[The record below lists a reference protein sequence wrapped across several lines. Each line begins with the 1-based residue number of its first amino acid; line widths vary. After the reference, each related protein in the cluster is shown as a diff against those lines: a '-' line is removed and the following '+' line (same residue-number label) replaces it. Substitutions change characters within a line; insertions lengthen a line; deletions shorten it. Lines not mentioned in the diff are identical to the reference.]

1 MARSRDDNMWGIM
14 GGGSSARGGR
24 ARQPNPLEIPNVG
37 FAAAGQQT
45 PNGPRGLADL
55 AAPDGT
61 AGKYFGVLSPIAYR
75 GLPQGLQNPNEVFPP
90 SPPPRKAFLPDPAQ
104 LQRPPSAP
112 HDLPSVQ
119 SRLAPVGPSSLA
131 TVEERLAACE
141 AAVQNPEVL
150 ARVAALERRAGGL
163 ERGTAGS
170 REEGRMALQRAEEL
184 ESRLASVTAAL
195 SVAESSMAE
204 MRRRMEMDAGDAR
217 AYYAR
222 MDGLID
228 SKISALMGEL
238 RTKEDQAVKQRG
250 ADRVREQQLAAQV
263 GILAG
268 MVDALRQEGDA
279 TRPVLAAVA
288 QRLEVTAASGE
299 RTREQVLEAERRAAD
314 QLAALQAKARAETME
329 LEQRLQG
336 LREALNRE
344 SDRAVEYARSTA
356 EVLTRFQG
364 DMSELESRLYKKA
377 VAMLEGHAHSVLQ
390 RVRETEQ
397 AVEER
402 EMTAAKVVGE
412 GIRDFAVRDA
422 ADKRGAAE
430 LIAALQRALEEEH
443 AARLEQQAALRRDLD
458 AGLAEVAGVL
468 TEEKRTREAREVK
481 LREQVN
487 EALAK
492 TKVSIT
498 GLETMHGDRVAALE
512 QVVKM
517 EINARIAS
525 MNKLRQELV
534 ADGQQTRI
542 HFKASDAEHKE
553 VAAVL
558 ERRTKLLMAAQQQL
572 YARQGQVEASVSSGM
587 RDLLV
592 LKRAVQDAADGLVV
606 DQLLDKELLSLE
618 VEAYGPGLKERVDE
632 LEAKVQA
639 ASTALEEAVSREGHA
654 RETILPR
661 VRQDLEAL
669 AEALANSHGEL
680 AQALEKESAAREE
693 DASQMSQG
701 FQEAMYNVSME
712 TDVALQRERNVTSGE
727 LARITSQLE
736 HLSQFVGHHPER
748 YTLDS
753 ERLRKLSRTVAEEDP
768 LPVPAAGSRGGQ
780 NGAVEEGAEA
790 APGDAADAE
799 WATERTDT
807 QKGSSGKAAVGQL
820 ALGRNH
826 HARLAA
832 VEVRMQDMAREL
844 QEATTTLQ
852 QRSQTLEEQL
862 ASATEQ
868 LQAQTAAMDSR
879 LEEASAALV
888 ARDEELQNVC
898 DELAL
903 QLGEETTARE
913 EAGDKLRDDMGVLAS
928 TLQAAMQGMAV
939 LEQRKREE
947 AVAQLNAALKE
958 LGERAE
964 EGLER
969 LEGQLVSEI
978 QALTSALQKDLG
990 ELRQNAADALAAEG
1004 EDRELVVQALED
1016 AVRESFGAIT
1026 GQMDDLRVEQ
1036 ATQGETVEWLV
1047 ELVGELRTDTDGCL
1061 DGQKWLEEAQ
1071 KRLEGE
1077 QARLD
1082 EEQKKLEE
1090 TLRASLLDAFLAKV
1104 REAVEAPLR
1113 GELGDVRQS
1122 LEAECEMRAESVA
1135 KVAGDVSQQ
1144 MEGLQQ
1150 ALQSGLEQ
1158 EAIARDAGLDK
1169 LGQLVAEEL
1178 EPLRTGLGEQQ
1189 ASMHALTETSQHQ
1202 QAEVLDRLEQ
1212 TEADVALGLDV
1223 MRADI
1228 VAVKE
1233 GAAAELEEARRADR
1247 GDVDHLED
1255 VLASVIRELRDKVTT
1270 LERTA
1275 LVGSRLGSRSAD
1287 KDNAKDTTSPAASA
1301 LTARV
1306 DNLALLLANT
1316 TQELDKL
1323 KARDT
1328 QGNASSLEAVHKE
1341 LNTRIAFLTARV
1353 EEVAAASSGG
1363 AVARRASGKEALA
1376 GAAAGVG
1383 ATTGTAAGGGGA
1395 DASNKL
1401 GEKLTALEE
1410 QVGLLLNILQ

>member
-1090 TLRASLLDAFLAKV
+1090 VRVVMLTL
-1104 REAVEAPLR
+1104 
-1113 GELGDVRQS
+1113 
-1122 LEAECEMRAESVA
+1122 
-1135 KVAGDVSQQ
+1135 
-1144 MEGLQQ
+1144 EG
-1150 ALQSGLEQ
+1150 
-1158 EAIARDAGLDK
+1158 
-1169 LGQLVAEEL
+1169 
-1178 EPLRTGLGEQQ
+1178 
-1189 ASMHALTETSQHQ
+1189 
-1202 QAEVLDRLEQ
+1202 
-1212 TEADVALGLDV
+1212 
-1223 MRADI
+1223 
-1228 VAVKE
+1228 
-1233 GAAAELEEARRADR
+1233 EEAWGPVR
-1247 GDVDHLED
+1247 
-1255 VLASVIRELRDKVTT
+1255 
-1270 LERTA
+1270 
-1275 LVGSRLGSRSAD
+1275 
-1287 KDNAKDTTSPAASA
+1287 
-1301 LTARV
+1301 
-1306 DNLALLLANT
+1306 
-1316 TQELDKL
+1316 
-1323 KARDT
+1323 
-1328 QGNASSLEAVHKE
+1328 
-1341 LNTRIAFLTARV
+1341 
-1353 EEVAAASSGG
+1353 
-1363 AVARRASGKEALA
+1363 
-1376 GAAAGVG
+1376 
-1383 ATTGTAAGGGGA
+1383 
-1395 DASNKL
+1395 
-1401 GEKLTALEE
+1401 
-1410 QVGLLLNILQ
+1410 